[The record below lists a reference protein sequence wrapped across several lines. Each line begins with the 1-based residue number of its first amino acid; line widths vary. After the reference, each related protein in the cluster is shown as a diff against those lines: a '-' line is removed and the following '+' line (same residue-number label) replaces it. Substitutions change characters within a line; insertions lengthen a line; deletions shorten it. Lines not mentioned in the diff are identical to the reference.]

1 MAWPLLTTVFQK
13 VILANIQQYWSS
25 FKISALRCR
34 SQKQTKEAF
43 HGNFKSHSSKKMQ
56 KRKKKYI
63 LKLNMIFFVKKKKIN
78 KYVSSLE

>member
-1 MAWPLLTTVFQK
+1 MAWPYLTTVFQK

-56 KRKKKYI
+56 KRKKKIYI
-63 LKLNMIFFVKKKKIN
+63 KIKYDLFRKKN
-78 KYVSSLE
+78 Q